1 MGMAAYAVAAQARG
15 VHQALSAGVDLIVTN
30 EVEMVREAVE
40 WRLVR
45 CGATATTMPDGARGH
60 EL

>member
-1 MGMAAYAVAAQARG
+1 

-40 WRLVR
+40 WRLAR
-45 CGATATTMPDGARGH
+45 CGATATTIPDGARGH